1 MRYSDI
7 RVLETKCDHTAK
19 YRLCKRGKI
28 NSSNGKFVSA
38 FRCKVDPLPICEAF
52 SFAYIDGDNVND
64 LFSEDGIY
72 MLVENKDGDERVI
85 LPDELKELLAR
96 EYDNIVAAFHRY
108 DRDDGS
114 MYKPCLEILAA
125 IDNNIK

>member
-7 RVLETKCDHTAK
+7 RVFETKCDRTPK

-28 NSSNGKFVSA
+28 NSNGKFVSA
-38 FRCKVDPLPICEAF
+38 FRCKVDPLPICKVF
-52 SFAYIDGDNVND
+52 SFAYINSDNVND

-85 LPDELKELLAR
+85 LPDELKTLLTR
-96 EYDNIVAAFHRY
+96 EYDNVVADFHRY

-114 MYKPCLEILAA
+114 MYEPCRKILAA